1 MVELWSLLL
10 LIGWTTSV
18 REDKEAFA
26 ITPVSP
32 QEVRD
37 LDFANDA
44 AAKGLSHAADIMES
58 GNHLTS
64 NEKKCV
70 SIIISNICMCDSYL

>member
-1 MVELWSLLL
+1 M
-10 LIGWTTSV
+10 

-26 ITPVSP
+26 IIPVSP

-44 AAKGLSHAADIMES
+44 AKGLSHAADIIIMKS
-58 GNHLTS
+58 TNHLTS

-70 SIIISNICMCDSYL
+70 NNYK

>member
-1 MVELWSLLL
+1 M
-10 LIGWTTSV
+10 

-26 ITPVSP
+26 IIPLSP

-37 LDFANDA
+37 LYFAND
-44 AAKGLSHAADIMES
+44 AAKGLSHAPDIMKS

-70 SIIISNICMCDSYL
+70 NNYK